1 VESVLE
7 QQFVFMKITMARWT
21 IIYGVWLI
29 SWAAAVSVATGT
41 ESITSWIPAML
52 GMPILLMGLMCLIRP
67 AQRKIWMHIAAVF
80 GVIVF
85 MGGID
90 VFRGLAAGRDLFA
103 SPAAGASKL
112 MLFVTGAWFSV
123 ICFRSFIWSRKNPPD

>member
-1 VESVLE
+1 
-7 QQFVFMKITMARWT
+7 MKVTMARWT

-41 ESITSWIPAML
+41 ESITSWMPAML

-67 AQRKIWMHIAAVF
+67 AQRKIWMHVAAVF

-85 MGGID
+85 MGGIV
-90 VFRGLAAGRDLFA
+90 VFRGLAAGGDFFV
-103 SPAAGASKL
+103 SPAAGAAKL
-112 MLFVTGAWFSV
+112 CLLSTSD
-123 ICFRSFIWSRKNPPD
+123 PPEEWRG

>member
-1 VESVLE
+1 LE

-52 GMPILLMGLMCLIRP
+52 GTPILLMGLMSLIRP
-67 AQRKIWMHIAAVF
+67 AQRKIWMHVAALF
-80 GVIVF
+80 GVIAF
-85 MGGID
+85 LGGVD
-90 VFRGLAAGRDLFA
+90 FFRGLTTGRDLFA
-103 SPAAGASKL
+103 GSAASASKL
-112 MLFVTGAWFSV
+112 MLLVTGAWFTV
-123 ICFRSFIWSRKNPPD
+123 ICLRSFIWARKNPLV

>member
-1 VESVLE
+1 ME
-7 QQFVFMKITMARWT
+7 QQFVFMKISMVCWT

-52 GMPILLMGLMCLIRP
+52 GVPILLMGLMCLLLP
-67 AQRKIWMHIAAVF
+67 AKRKIWMHIATVF

-90 VFRGLAAGRDLFA
+90 VFRGLATGRDLFA

-112 MLFVTGAWFSV
+112 MLLVTGAWFSV
-123 ICFRSFIWSRKNPPD
+123 LCFRSFIWARKNPPD